1 MHYCPHHPKSVLL
14 PEGPNVLYCPDP
26 RCTHATTRAALG
38 QQKPE
43 PRQKGVAAFCGKKPK
58 VKVLEADLQAEVVQR
73 LQGLGYE
80 VMETGRARSLV
91 TCDKCGA
98 KNYAAGW
105 QGNTP
110 SLPDLQIRKASWP
123 RGVWLD
129 IELKG
134 SETRVTQGQQDLYD
148 RGGSYI
154 CRTYESAE
162 EALEILNQY
171 LQKGDR

>member
-14 PEGPNVLYCPDP
+14 PEGPNILYCPDP
-26 RCTHATTRAALG
+26 RCTHATTRAALNI
-38 QQKPE
+38 KPG
-43 PRQKGVAAFCGKKPK
+43 PKQKGIGPLCGKKPK

-91 TCDKCGA
+91 TCEKCGTRFFPT
-98 KNYAAGW
+98 GW
-105 QGNTP
+105 QGNAKA
-110 SLPDLQIRKASWP
+110 LPDLQIRKASWP

-134 SETRVTQGQQDLYD
+134 SSTIVSEAQQALCD

-154 CRTYESAE
+154 CRKWEEVWQSITETEGRQISYE
-162 EALEILNQY
+162 
-171 LQKGDR
+171 